1 MYITPH
7 ISSIQEKY
15 LLSALS
21 KPLYRIDLRKC
32 TVHPYKDILF
42 YNNILENYN

>member
-7 ISSIQEKY
+7 ISSIQAKY
-15 LLSALS
+15 SLNALS
-21 KPLYRIDLRKC
+21 KALYKIDLRKC
-32 TVHPYKDILF
+32 TVRPYKDILF